1 MSTATVTYFHSAS
14 LRQRFLEGL
23 AEAEQ
28 AHRITS
34 AQRTWLQCI
43 THDPDDDAP
52 DLLRVDRLVFSDGS
66 PRPLE
71 LAAALMLSHART
83 DDPRVYLHTLAR
95 GLEVFDDR
103 HLLLAALRERFA
115 QGNADTLFEYERIEV
130 DPFTAQML
138 AIVDQQVEHVGQLTE
153 QLSRTPSLLDAST
166 ASLTAQLQRLLPH
179 MPLDPTSHLLQ
190 VTPTDDGNAE
200 PDLVVQTL
208 AHAAFDDSCQVNLDA
223 GYERRFLDAQGR
235 LATPADSALLREA
248 FAAAQTDLGACYRER
263 LATFWQG
270 TDATAG
276 NCRAQAIAGFDSS
289 LRRELY
295 DHCHDGPA
303 HTAAQHALLRLL
315 HAAPEATDLRCQRLL
330 LSVNDG
336 PGRPLAAT
344 FLIKPDD
351 GNEQVLWFSTDHRL
365 LHFAD
370 LAALTEFLNTA
381 PGRDQL
387 RPALT
392 LADQPM
398 LGGAG
403 VLQVSLVDIL
413 APLCADRVDSIIAL
427 QSRNLAFALGLPC
440 ASEKRAAMVDDALDV
455 RPLVDPR
462 QLAFGSGRWR
472 EDAPFDFAS
481 AWLDAQ
487 VTPAPAE
494 ENAQQP
500 AGHADLPP
508 VREAVE
514 TATAA
519 GLDAIA
525 DEARRNGAVS
535 SATET
540 SGVSGASRSLSAS
553 WVEFAKAFDARA
565 EGLRSLP
572 DRLSHCATQ
581 ALQRYVCVLIGPQA
595 RASNLHIQWL
605 ESAALESSDVEPH
618 AVTVSES
625 LHAVSLDLVSML
637 IECVTGHRSAVV
649 QPSTQI
655 KAEPPLFAVHLEVT
669 LIQHML
675 TGAMDGFEARYV
687 SDFRRSRLSPQRQED
702 VLSRPYQDALGIR
715 EDAMRLD
722 LSLAKRQGRIDSHA
736 MTLARQVLDR
746 PVRSLRSALG
756 VPVVEACSVSL
767 SWGDQPGAMLGD
779 TLILH
784 QPLVADSPVLLWSC
798 EFGWRQ
804 FSSVERLQ
812 ATLRLNLRG
821 ENRERWLVLL
831 SEGERR
837 AVRADLLSASDAPMH
852 VALARIDGHVMQAM
866 QDVSLDHQQQD
877 VLQLCKRALRCRLEA
892 RLFVRL
898 AKVTE
903 QDRPLVNLLDGLSI
917 RIDNS
922 IFEAML
928 PPWVSR
934 ASIAELMEYYN
945 IFKRYYQ
952 TSDDGKDFMFGIPL
966 LQELAHQKLMDR
978 LKQDFPEQAFDPD
991 HITVTSHRYVSALPA
1006 AGELPSGVPA
1016 ATLTRTESLVE
1027 YAINRFVD
1035 AQDGALSVQ
1044 SARYPQAAAS
1054 LTPDYLRALIR
1065 EVDIGAAYMGLLRKA
1080 FMPTD
1085 AHYAERKHL
1094 FVTQLPAAL
1103 MAVALPEKVEGR
1115 LSERGYRFL
1124 ATVLSMPD
1132 GIAREPLDGTWVI
1145 LSPLQLVADAGMSP
1159 DPVAGVYL
1167 ICPAAPH
1174 EGPVVLYAVYHP
1186 DFVFREYA
1194 SREALQQ
1201 ALRTDTALQAF
1212 LLERLDPEVQRRYA
1226 HGGFVEPHLPFS
1238 VEGFNDLPVRAPGP
1252 VTIDIAEDKGN
1263 ALHTIFTGT
1272 LKLLLDMGVSN
1283 AVSNAQAD
1291 RAGRL
1296 FLATL
1301 ALSQALTLLPNKLA
1315 ALVTLWQSH
1324 TLFRASALSASR
1336 HRWGRALSEF
1346 TAALGVVVTVRE
1358 QALLEAPPEEQTR
1371 HGGQAAEDAETVG
1384 TSFSWTRTVLTAEQR
1399 ARLEGLEARNVELDE
1414 MRHDELLNLYFDNE
1428 DEKPYAVVAGR
1439 VYQVQR
1445 LTERGE
1451 WKIVDAQGSPGP
1463 YIVLDDNQHWQLDLS
1478 LRLRGGGGVVTRCLD
1493 SAATASAEGSLV
1505 VEARGMTE
1513 IRQTY
1518 RYRARRIDEA
1528 HAQARNYLENALDN
1542 LHAHRPD
1549 GTLDPRVQRIVG
1561 DFFGVETPDQALLT
1575 RVEVAIKTL
1584 LDAMMDA
1591 SLSPLSSTR
1600 IVVGTNRPGRGH
1612 VTAFT
1617 IPLDPQQ
1624 RIFLTDRFFRPPR
1637 FRLKPEAI
1645 QQGFET
1651 LPHFQGATLIHEV
1664 SHLVL
1669 DTKDIAYLESNAPFP
1684 DLLRADTAANV
1695 RTRAQIERLQ
1705 DYRLSHRTPGQDLF
1719 TQQEDDHWRDVRR
1732 NDALGYTSILRITG
1746 AKTLNEARTI
1756 FLADVDKR
1764 SQIMLKNADSV
1775 TLMIVR
1781 LGRHNY
1787 TALNP

>member
-1 MSTATVTYFHSAS
+1 MSTSTVSYLHSAS
-14 LRQRFLEGL
+14 LRQRFLDRLDE
-23 AEAEQ
+23 AARASHVTAEQ
-28 AHRITS
+28 RA
-34 AQRTWLQCI
+34 WLQCI
-43 THDPDDDAP
+43 THDPDESAP
-52 DLLRVDRLVFSDGS
+52 DPLRVDRLVFSDGS

-71 LAAALMLSHART
+71 LAAALMLSHAQT
-83 DDPRVYLHTLAR
+83 DNPAVYLYTLADGIEKFDHR
-95 GLEVFDDR
+95 GA
-103 HLLLAALRERFA
+103 LLTALRARFA
-115 QGNADTLFEYERIEV
+115 QGNVDALFEYEKV
-130 DPFTAQML
+130 DGNPFTAQML
-138 AIVDQQVEHVGQLTE
+138 AIVDQQVEEVGELTGQLR
-153 QLSRTPSLLDAST
+153 LMPSLRDAST
-166 ASLTAQLQRLLPH
+166 ESLSRQLHRLLPH
-179 MPLDPTSHLLQ
+179 MPLDPTVHLLQ
-190 VTPTDDGNAE
+190 IAPKDDGDAE

-208 AHAAFDDSCQVNLDA
+208 AQAAFDDSCQVKLDA

-248 FAAAQTDLGACYRER
+248 FTAAQADLFACHREQ
-263 LATFWQG
+263 LATFWYG
-270 TDATAG
+270 AG
-276 NCRAQAIAGFDSS
+276 DGARDRRTQAIASFDSS

-295 DHCHDGPA
+295 DHCQDGPA
-303 HTAAQHALLRLL
+303 HAAAQHALPRLL
-315 HAAPEATDLRCQRLL
+315 QGAPQATDVRCQRLL
-330 LSVNDG
+330 ISVGDG
-336 PGRPLAAT
+336 PGRPLAGT
-344 FLIKPDD
+344 FLVKPDD

-370 LAALTEFLNTA
+370 LAALTAFLNTA
-381 PGRDQL
+381 PGRDPL
-387 RPALT
+387 RPALA
-392 LADQPM
+392 LSDQSM
-398 LGGAG
+398 LDGEGL
-403 VLQVSLVDIL
+403 LQVALEDIL
-413 APLCADRVDSIIAL
+413 TPLCADRVDSIIAL
-427 QSRNLAFALGLPC
+427 QARNLEFALGMRC
-440 ASEKRAAMVDDALDV
+440 ASEKRAAMIDDALDV

-462 QLAFGSGRWR
+462 QLGFGCGRWR

-481 AWLDAQ
+481 AWLDAH

-494 ENAQQP
+494 QNARQP
-500 AGHADLPP
+500 TGHADLPP
-508 VREAVE
+508 VREAIE
-514 TATAA
+514 AATAA
-519 GLDAIA
+519 GLDAMA
-525 DEARRNGAVS
+525 DEARRSGAVP
-535 SATET
+535 SAAATG
-540 SGVSGASRSLSAS
+540 SPAASRSLSAS

-565 EGLRSLP
+565 EGLRALP
-572 DRLSHCATQ
+572 DVLSHCAIQ

-595 RASNLHIQWL
+595 RAANLHIQWL
-605 ESAALESSDVEPH
+605 ESATLESSDIESH

-625 LHAVSLDLVSML
+625 LHAVSLDLMSML
-637 IECVTGHRSAVV
+637 IECITGHRSAVV
-649 QPSTQI
+649 PPSTQI
-655 KAEPPLFAVHLEVT
+655 KAQPPLVAVHLEVA

-675 TGAMDGFEARYV
+675 SGAMGGFDERYV
-687 SDFRRSRLSPQRQED
+687 GDFRRSRLNPLRQKD

-722 LSLAKRQGRIDSHA
+722 LSLARRQGRVDSRA
-736 MTLARQVLDR
+736 VTLARQVLDR
-746 PVRSLRSALG
+746 PVRSLRLGLG
-756 VPVVEACSVSL
+756 VPAVEACAVSL
-767 SWGDQPGAMLGD
+767 YQGDQPGATLGD
-779 TLILH
+779 TLVLH
-784 QPLVADSPVLLWSC
+784 QPQAADSPVLLWSC

-804 FSSVERLQ
+804 FASVERLQ
-812 ATLRLNLRG
+812 ATLQLNLRS
-821 ENRERWLVLL
+821 ENRERWLALL
-831 SEGERR
+831 SEGERPT
-837 AVRADLLSASDAPMH
+837 VRAHLSTASDEPM
-852 VALARIDGHVMQAM
+852 AITLGRIDSHVMQAL
-866 QDVSLDHQQQD
+866 QEVSLDHQQQD
-877 VLQLCKRALRCRLEA
+877 VRELCKRALRCRFEA
-892 RLFVRL
+892 GLFLRL
-898 AKVTE
+898 AKATE
-903 QDRPLVNLLDGLSI
+903 QDQPLVDLLDGLSI

-928 PPWVSR
+928 PPWVAR

-966 LQELAHQKLMDR
+966 LPALARQKLTER
-978 LKQDFPEQAFDPD
+978 LAQDFPEQGFDPD
-991 HITVTSHRYVSALPA
+991 HITVTSHRYVSSLPA

-1044 SARYPQAAAS
+1044 STRYPQAAAS
-1054 LTPDYLRALIR
+1054 LTPDYLRTLIR
-1065 EVDIGAAYMGLLRKA
+1065 DVDVGAAYVGLLRKA

-1085 AHYAERKHL
+1085 PHYAERKHL
-1094 FVTQLPAAL
+1094 FVTQLPSAL

-1115 LSERGYRFL
+1115 LSERAYRFL

-1212 LLERLDPEVQRRYA
+1212 LLERLEPEVQRRYA

-1252 VTIDIAEDKGN
+1252 VTLDIAEDKGN

-1291 RAGRL
+1291 RAGRV

-1324 TLFRASALSASR
+1324 TLFRDSALSASR

-1358 QALLEAPPEEQTR
+1358 QALLEAPPEERTR
-1371 HGGQAAEDAETVG
+1371 DGGQAAEDAQTMG
-1384 TSFSWTRTVLTAEQR
+1384 TSFSWTRTALTAEQR
-1399 ARLEGLEARNVELDE
+1399 ARLEGLEARNVALDE

-1451 WKIVDAQGSPGP
+1451 WKIVDAQGTPGP
-1463 YIVLDDNQHWQLDLS
+1463 SIVLDDNQHWQLDLN
-1478 LRLRGGGGVVTRCLD
+1478 LRLRGGGGVVTRFLD
-1493 SAATASAEGSLV
+1493 SAATVSAEGSMV
-1505 VEARGMTE
+1505 VEASGMTE
-1513 IRQTY
+1513 IRQAY

-1528 HAQARNYLENALDN
+1528 HAQARHYLENALDN

-1561 DFFGVETPDQALLT
+1561 DFFGVETPDQALLS

-1584 LDAMMDA
+1584 FEAMMDA
-1591 SLSPLSSTR
+1591 SLSPLTSTR

-1617 IPLDPQQ
+1617 IPRDPQQ

-1637 FRLKPEAI
+1637 FRLKPQAI
-1645 QQGFET
+1645 EQGFET

-1669 DTKDIAYLESNAPFP
+1669 DTKDIAYLESNAPFA
-1684 DLLRADTAANV
+1684 DLLREDTAANV

-1705 DYRLSHRTPGQDLF
+1705 DYRLSHRTPKPELF
-1719 TQQEDDHWRDVRR
+1719 IQQEDGHWRDVRR
-1732 NDALGYTSILRITG
+1732 DDALGYTSILRITG
-1746 AKTLNEARTI
+1746 AKTLDEARTI

-1764 SQIMLKNADSV
+1764 SQVMLKNADSV
-1775 TLMIVR
+1775 TLMILR